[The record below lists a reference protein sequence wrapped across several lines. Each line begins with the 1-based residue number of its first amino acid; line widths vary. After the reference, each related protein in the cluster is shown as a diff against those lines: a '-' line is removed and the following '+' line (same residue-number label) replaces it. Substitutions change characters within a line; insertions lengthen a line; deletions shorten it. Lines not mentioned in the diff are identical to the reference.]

1 MRETNILQN
10 PYFNSER
17 LSTHLLDIN
26 VLYINALERYDS
38 CDVRQWSV
46 SPGSASATKFRSTDN
61 LVHQKFCARV
71 FQQVLL
77 HNFVFNIICLIWSE
91 CGQLLTGST
100 ESFVLPLS
108 HLFDFDS
115 NEHVQGW
122 EYAQNKIF
130 FIVLI
135 FFQFSCKFICLCAV
149 FVCLLFLFVW
159 LFCLNLHCFC
169 NPCVL
174 HALCELF

>member
-10 PYFNSER
+10 PFFNSER

-26 VLYINALERYDS
+26 ALELYDSS
-38 CDVRQWSV
+38 CDVRLWSAC
-46 SPGSASATKFRSTDN
+46 PGSASATNFRSTDN
-61 LVHQKFCARV
+61 FVHQKFCARV

-91 CGQLLTGST
+91 CGQHLTGST

-159 LFCLNLHCFC
+159 LFC
-169 NPCVL
+169 
-174 HALCELF
+174 